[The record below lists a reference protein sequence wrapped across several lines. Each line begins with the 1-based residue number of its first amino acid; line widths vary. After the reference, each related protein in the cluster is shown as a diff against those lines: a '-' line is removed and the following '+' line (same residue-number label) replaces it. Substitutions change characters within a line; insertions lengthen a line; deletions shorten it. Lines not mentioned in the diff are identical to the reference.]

1 MDISYQQM
9 YQQLVVIQLLLMIY
23 LAESSKSNF
32 LILVR
37 HRMEDNFFK
46 IFFSRM
52 DRDGSAIQR
61 ERTFEREIFSKNF
74 GNSLAFSNQF
84 SCTRHLVYFIR
95 QYLDV
100 DLICLLDQLYI
111 FDSISKIESNL
122 SSKRRKP

>member
-1 MDISYQQM
+1 
-9 YQQLVVIQLLLMIY
+9 
-23 LAESSKSNF
+23 
-32 LILVR
+32 
-37 HRMEDNFFK
+37 
-46 IFFSRM
+46 M